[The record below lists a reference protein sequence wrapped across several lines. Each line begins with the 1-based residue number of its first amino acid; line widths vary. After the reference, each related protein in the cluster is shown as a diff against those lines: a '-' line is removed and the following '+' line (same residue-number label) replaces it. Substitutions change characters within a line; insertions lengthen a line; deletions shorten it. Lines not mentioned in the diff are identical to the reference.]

1 MPQPFK
7 GQFIQVFDS
16 LRHRPALAAHI
27 GVIASMWGYV
37 EVELG
42 RLLAV
47 ILRSDAVTG
56 MTLYMAI
63 KAEPAR
69 LAAIEAIAAKNLS
82 AADFAEYMA
91 LKKAVSNTGSQRDV
105 LMHNPWALPDDG
117 SDCLILLNSR
127 KMAMHHAHTHESML
141 RSPFALDEGFRSA
154 FWDFVGGAMEYKA
167 ADFEA
172 IEQRITD
179 LYQRVGMFVGKVG
192 LQHLPQSPADPPS

>member
-7 GQFIQVFDS
+7 GQFVQVFDS
-16 LRHRPALAAHI
+16 LRHRPELAAHI

-42 RLLAV
+42 RLLSV

-69 LAAIEAIAAKNLS
+69 LAAIEAIAARNLS
-82 AADFAEYMA
+82 GPEFAEYIA
-91 LKKAVSNTGSQRDV
+91 LKKAVSNTGSQRDI
-105 LMHNPWALPDDG
+105 LMHNPWALPLDG
-117 SDCLILLNSR
+117 SDCLVLLNSR
-127 KMAMHHAHTHESML
+127 KLAMHHAHTHESL
-141 RSPFALDEGFRSA
+141 VRGASVLDDGFQTA
-154 FWDFVGGAMEYKA
+154 FWAFVDDSLAYKT
-167 ADFEA
+167 ADFEF

-179 LYQRVGMFVGKVG
+179 LYQRISQLVGKLS
-192 LQHLPQSPADPPS
+192 LQHLPPPPEGPSR